1 MLLLFKTL
9 LTLRSSTLRNNQ
21 QPLKDDVHKIVEE
34 EEEEEGE
41 EEDAHEPSLMVRMD
55 GREQCFSQSNPTAC
69 LEVYHQYTPTV
80 GICHCVTFRLF
91 LPKHRD

>member
-1 MLLLFKTL
+1 MLLLFKIL
-9 LTLRSSTLRNNQ
+9 LTLRSSILRNNQ
-21 QPLKDDVHKIVEE
+21 HALKDDVHEIVEE
-34 EEEEEGE
+34 EGE
-41 EEDAHEPSLMVRMD
+41 DEDAQEPSLMVRMD